1 LGIGRR
7 RLRGFVATTCPCALP
22 ERSTGIRRGRDS
34 RGVSRDFSR
43 TGRSRCLQWNR
54 HCARNWADGC
64 STRRDLG
71 SRGATRRVVSQVH
84 RLGTGWLKR
93 RMRSDSCSGDS
104 PNDFGQSPAERGVVH
119 EGRRKRIKV
128 LQDWENLG
136 EEFISR
142 GGRWSLT
149 TEGGRVLQ
157 QRMRVRCEPDL
168 DDRRASGERRANSG
182 RHSSRGEPLQG
193 KRVSKEVGMSIF

>member
-1 LGIGRR
+1 MGIGRR

-54 HCARNWADGC
+54 HCARTWADGC

-93 RMRSDSCSGDS
+93 RPESDHALERPRMISASHRLSGAW
-104 PNDFGQSPAERGVVH
+104 FARGG
-119 EGRRKRIKV
+119 ECGLRWCRAGR
-128 LQDWENLG
+128 
-136 EEFISR
+136 ISR
-142 GGRWSLT
+142 KTVFNGEGAGARPLRGRF
-149 TEGGRVLQ
+149 LQ
-157 QRMRVRCEPDL
+157 QGSATAGVMRARL
-168 DDRRASGERRANSG
+168 G
-182 RHSSRGEPLQG
+182 
-193 KRVSKEVGMSIF
+193 